1 MISKYLV
8 DLVNQVSIQENE
20 VREIKTIS
28 DELFI
33 ILKINLT
40 FFQGFR
46 VYGSITRGTSLSP
59 TISRKSCSSN
69 SFITLY
75 QN

>member
-33 ILKINLT
+33 ILKK
-40 FFQGFR
+40 F
-46 VYGSITRGTSLSP
+46 V
-59 TISRKSCSSN
+59 
-69 SFITLY
+69 
-75 QN
+75 